1 MPTNFKKLNKRT
13 VAPKGGNVKIVKKA
27 ITAQVLSLSSV
38 LLRPRITEKAGDK
51 AMNANTYVFNVD
63 PRTTKFHIKK
73 AVEQMY
79 KVSPVKIAIVTIRP
93 KSVVVRGKKGQTK
106 GGKKA
111 YVYLKKG
118 DKIEFV

>member
-1 MPTNFKKLNKRT
+1 MPTNFKKLNKKNL
-13 VAPKGGNVKIVKKA
+13 APKGGHVKVAKKA
-27 ITAQVLSLSSV
+27 TTSQVLSLSSV

-51 AMNANTYVFNVD
+51 AMNHNVYVFDVD

-73 AVEQMY
+73 AVQEMY
-79 KVSPVKIAIVTIRP
+79 KVSAMKIATVTIRP
-93 KSVVVRGKKGQTK
+93 KTVVVRGKKGQTR

-118 DKIEFV
+118 DKIDFI

>member
-1 MPTNFKKLNKRT
+1 MPTNFKKLNKQKL
-13 VAPKGGNVKIVKKA
+13 APKGGFVKPAKKK
-27 ITAQVLSLSSV
+27 TTEQVLPLSSV

-51 AMNANTYVFNVD
+51 AMNHNVYVFDVD

-79 KVSPVKIAIVTIRP
+79 KVSAMKVSVVTIRP
-93 KSVVVRGKKGQTK
+93 KTVVVRGKKGQTR

-118 DKIEFV
+118 DKIDFV